1 MSKWTDV
8 AGSILKVAPG
18 LAGDVIRGGVKGFMA
33 VKKLKN
39 VLSKDPKEALAMIND
54 INIDTNTVI
63 TFVESLRT
71 NKMDFDYLK
80 SKKVVVTLI
89 VNFAL
94 VLLIAFK
101 PDAAAQ
107 NANIIQLLIGL
118 TTVAV
123 GGQAVIDNKKVS
135 K

>member
-1 MSKWTDV
+1 MSKWTSV

-18 LAGDVIRGGVKGFMA
+18 LAGDVIQGGVKGFMA
-33 VKKLKN
+33 IKKLKN
-39 VLSKDPKEALAMIND
+39 ILSKDPKKALEMIND
-54 INIDTNTVI
+54 VNIETDTVI
-63 TFVESLRT
+63 KFVESLRT
-71 NKMDFDYLK
+71 NKIDFDYLK

-101 PDAAAQ
+101 PDAAQQ

-123 GGQAVIDNKKVS
+123 GGQAVIDNKKVG